1 MAPRTLIQLLH
12 LAPLPLR
19 GRAPLVGT
27 TLETPERA
35 ALSPSAAPRRRRG
48 PERDRAPNKKA
59 VPPEPPQT
67 KPVCVCLCVCA
78 SVRTRQGFAGKKK
91 KPSVR
96 TARFLSLD
104 RLIALGREGAGG
116 WLQGVPAE
124 TSGSEGPEAAGPVPP
139 LRTPNKP
146 HPQWFA

>member
-1 MAPRTLIQLLH
+1 MVVNTVLYSRSMNIQPLGSLRDVAPVAPRTLIQLLH

-27 TLETPERA
+27 SLETPERA

-67 KPVCVCLCVCA
+67 KPVCVCLSVCL
-78 SVRTRQGFAGKKK
+78 SVRKFAQINTTGV
-91 KPSVR
+91 P
-96 TARFLSLD
+96 
-104 RLIALGREGAGG
+104 LGRSH
-116 WLQGVPAE
+116 WLPA
-124 TSGSEGPEAAGPVPP
+124 
-139 LRTPNKP
+139 L
-146 HPQWFA
+146 

>member
-1 MAPRTLIQLLH
+1 MVVNTVLYSRSMNIQPLGSLRDVAPVAPRTLIQLLH

-27 TLETPERA
+27 TLKTPERA

-67 KPVCVCLCVCA
+67 SPCA
-78 SVRTRQGFAGKKK
+78 SVCL
-91 KPSVR
+91 SVR
-96 TARFLSLD
+96 PSANSPKLIPLLGSLWTARFLSLED
-104 RLIALGREGAGG
+104 RLIALG
-116 WLQGVPAE
+116 L
-124 TSGSEGPEAAGPVPP
+124 
-139 LRTPNKP
+139 
-146 HPQWFA
+146 